1 MEDIQF
7 QTQDLGLMEMN
18 QKSQGLTLGE
28 QDLQA
33 EKGRAVLHSMLSAM
47 ETGMEW
53 NTSKNGMFLS
63 VNRVFTQ

>member
-1 MEDIQF
+1 MEEIQI
-7 QTQDLGLMEMN
+7 QTQDLGLMQMN

-28 QDLQA
+28 QVHA
-33 EKGRAVLHSMLSAM
+33 EKGRAILHSMLSAM

-63 VNRVFTQ
+63 VSRVFAH